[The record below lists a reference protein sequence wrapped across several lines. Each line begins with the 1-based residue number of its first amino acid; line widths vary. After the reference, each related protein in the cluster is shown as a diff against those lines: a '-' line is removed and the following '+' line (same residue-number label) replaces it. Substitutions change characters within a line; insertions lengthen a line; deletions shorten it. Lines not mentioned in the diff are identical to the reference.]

1 MGIRISALIV
11 AGALGACTSS
21 VTVPREQVL
30 MEMPPSGIA
39 STAGNGAF
47 VAGEGRLADGSLSMI
62 DPATGLPPRPTPLDA
77 DRINPMDFTLA
88 QQRYDAAV
96 AEQQL
101 AAARSQLV
109 VVQPGALPN
118 RVEGV
123 NIALYAQ
130 QSTNPVGQR
139 VYRRNAGIGM
149 GGCGRYRSAD
159 DAQRAFLAA
168 GGPQADPL
176 GLDPDGD
183 GFACRWDPTP
193 FRQLR
198 L

>member
-1 MGIRISALIV
+1 MRLAALMVIGTL
-11 AGALGACTSS
+11 AGCTSN

-30 MEMPPSGIA
+30 LEVPPSGTA
-39 STAGNGAF
+39 STAGGVDPF
-47 VAGEGRLADGSLSMI
+47 VGTIESTLSGEPGVAPMS
-62 DPATGLPPRPTPLDA
+62 TTPLDA

-88 QQRYDAAV
+88 QQRHDAAM

-109 VVQPGALPN
+109 VVQPGQLPN

-123 NIALYAQ
+123 NIALFAQ
-130 QSTNPVGQR
+130 QTNNAVGQR
-139 VYRRNAGIGM
+139 VYRRSGGGISS
-149 GGCGRYRSAD
+149 GCGRYRTAD

-168 GGPQADPL
+168 GGPQSDPL
-176 GLDPDGD
+176 GLDRDGD
-183 GFACRWDPTP
+183 GFACSWDPTP
-193 FRQLR
+193 FRQLN

>member
-1 MGIRISALIV
+1 MRIPALAMIGFL
-11 AGALGACTSS
+11 AACTSS
-21 VTVPREQVL
+21 VTVPRDQVL
-30 MEMPPSGIA
+30 LEVPPGGMA
-39 STAGNGAF
+39 SSAGGADPF
-47 VAGEGRLADGSLSMI
+47 VTTIQGTLADGSVPVI
-62 DPATGLPPRPTPLDA
+62 DPVTGLPPRPTPLND
-77 DRINPMDFTLA
+77 DHINPMDFTLA

-109 VVQPGALPN
+109 VIQPNTLPN

-130 QSTNPVGQR
+130 QSSNAVGQR
-139 VYRRNAGIGM
+139 IYRRGGAGIGSS
-149 GGCGRYRSAD
+149 CGRYRTPD

-168 GGPQADPL
+168 GGPQTDRL
-176 GLDPDGD
+176 NLDSDGD

>member
-1 MGIRISALIV
+1 LLA
-11 AGALGACTSS
+11 ACTSS
-21 VTVPREQVL
+21 VTVPQEQVVY
-30 MEMPPSGIA
+30 EVPSAGIA
-39 STAGNGAF
+39 STAGGDAF
-47 VAGEGRLADGSLSMI
+47 VGTIDGALAGI
-62 DPATGLPPRPTPLDA
+62 DPATGLPPKPTPLDA

-109 VVQPGALPN
+109 VIQPEGLPN

-130 QSTNPVGQR
+130 QTTNQVGQR
-139 VYRRNAGIGM
+139 VYRRGGS
-149 GGCGRYRSAD
+149 GLTSGCGRYRSPD

-168 GGPQADPL
+168 GGPDTDRL
-176 GLDPDGD
+176 NLDGDGD
-183 GFACRWDPTP
+183 GFACRWDPSP
-193 FRQLR
+193 YRQLR